1 MNPHIV
7 RVVLPALEAA
17 SFKAREYPLK
27 SSWFPAI
34 FVVSLIILSTACGAG
49 QPTDQTPQS
58 VPTTESPA
66 RSANET
72 LQPTVHVKPTVTPE
86 HQKVPKSQPTMS
98 PTPTDRLKPTNT
110 PERQGK
116 AQPIP
121 TDAPEPTPNAYL
133 PKTVVVKKTPTPP
146 PEPTH
151 TPLPEPT
158 HTPLPKKRMFDRSH
172 HVATSADLIKVG
184 NPDTK
189 KALLNPAFF
198 DVSEAEDQ
206 YTDSELVIGLSVN
219 GQHKAYSTSFMA
231 TWIVN
236 DTVGGDPLLVTY

>member
-66 RSANET
+66 RLANET

-86 HQKVPKSQPTMS
+86 HQKAPKSQPTMS

-158 HTPLPKKRMFDRSH
+158 HAPLPKKMMFDRSH

>member
-1 MNPHIV
+1 M
-7 RVVLPALEAA
+7 RVESSALRSPRLEI
-17 SFKAREYPLK
+17 KEYPLK
-27 SSWFPAI
+27 FPWITAI
-34 FVVSLIILSTACGAG
+34 VVVFLTIFSIACGAG
-49 QPTDQTPQS
+49 QPAEQSPESVRSTDATS
-58 VPTTESPA
+58 SATSSDRKLES
-66 RSANET
+66 
-72 LQPTVHVKPTVTPE
+72 TVNVKPDNTPE
-86 HQKVPKSQPTMS
+86 HQQVPKSPPTIAPV
-98 PTPTDRLKPTNT
+98 PTIALTPTNT
-110 PERQGK
+110 PEHHSDAR
-116 AQPIP
+116 AIP
-121 TDAPEPTPNAYL
+121 TNTLEPTP
-133 PKTVVVKKTPTPP
+133 PS
-146 PEPTH
+146 
-151 TPLPEPT
+151 EPT
-158 HTPLPKKRMFDRSH
+158 HTPLPKKMMFDRSH

>member
-1 MNPHIV
+1 M
-7 RVVLPALEAA
+7 RVESSALRSPRLEI
-17 SFKAREYPLK
+17 KEYPLK
-27 SSWFPAI
+27 FPWITAI
-34 FVVSLIILSTACGAG
+34 VVVFLTIFSIACGAG
-49 QPTDQTPQS
+49 QPAEQSPESVRSTDATS
-58 VPTTESPA
+58 SATSSDRKLES
-66 RSANET
+66 
-72 LQPTVHVKPTVTPE
+72 TVNVKPDNTPE
-86 HQKVPKSQPTMS
+86 HQQVPKSPPTIAPV
-98 PTPTDRLKPTNT
+98 PTIALTPTNT
-110 PERQGK
+110 PEHHSDAR
-116 AQPIP
+116 AIP
-121 TDAPEPTPNAYL
+121 TNTLE
-133 PKTVVVKKTPTPP
+133 PTPP

-158 HTPLPKKRMFDRSH
+158 HTPLPEPTHTPLPKKMMFDRSH

>member
-1 MNPHIV
+1 M

-17 SFKAREYPLK
+17 RFKAREYPLK

-34 FVVSLIILSTACGAG
+34 FVVPLIILSIACGAG
-49 QPTDQTPQS
+49 QPIEQTPES
-58 VPTTESPA
+58 VPTTGSPA
-66 RSANET
+66 RPANET
-72 LQPTVHVKPTVTPE
+72 LQPTVHVNPTVTPE

-98 PTPTDRLKPTNT
+98 PTPTDPLKPTSA

-121 TDAPEPTPNAYL
+121 TDAPEPTPNASL
-133 PKTVVVKKTPTPP
+133 PKTVVVIKTPTPRPEPSPTPP
-146 PEPTH
+146 PE
-151 TPLPEPT
+151 
-158 HTPLPKKRMFDRSH
+158 KKVFDRSH
-172 HVATSADLIKVG
+172 HVATAADLVKLAD
-184 NPDTK
+184 PDTK
-189 KALLNPAFF
+189 KALLNPVFF
-198 DVSEAEDQ
+198 DVSEAKAQ

>member
-1 MNPHIV
+1 V
-7 RVVLPALEAA
+7 RVALPSLEAA
-17 SFKAREYPLK
+17 RFKVGEYPLK

-34 FVVSLIILSTACGAG
+34 FVVFLIILSIACGAG
-49 QPTDQTPQS
+49 QPTEQTPES

-66 RSANET
+66 RPANET
-72 LQPTVHVKPTVTPE
+72 LQPTVHVNPTVTPE
-86 HQKVPKSQPTMS
+86 HQKIPKSQPTMN
-98 PTPTDRLKPTNT
+98 PTPTDV
-110 PERQGK
+110 
-116 AQPIP
+116 
-121 TDAPEPTPNAYL
+121 PEPTPNAYL

-158 HTPLPKKRMFDRSH
+158 HTPLPKKKMFDRSH

>member
-72 LQPTVHVKPTVTPE
+72 LQPTVHVKPTVTPG
-86 HQKVPKSQPTMS
+86 HQKIPKSQPTMN
-98 PTPTDRLKPTNT
+98 PTPMDPLKPTNT

-121 TDAPEPTPNAYL
+121 TDVPEPTPNAYL

-198 DVSEAEDQ
+198 DVGEAKDQ

>member
-1 MNPHIV
+1 MV
-7 RVVLPALEAA
+7 FLT
-17 SFKAREYPLK
+17 
-27 SSWFPAI
+27 I
-34 FVVSLIILSTACGAG
+34 FSIACGAG
-49 QPTDQTPQS
+49 QPAEQSPESVRSTDATS
-58 VPTTESPA
+58 SATSSDRKLES
-66 RSANET
+66 
-72 LQPTVHVKPTVTPE
+72 TVNVKPDNTPE
-86 HQKVPKSQPTMS
+86 HQQVPKSPPTIAPV
-98 PTPTDRLKPTNT
+98 PTIALTPTNT
-110 PERQGK
+110 PEHHSDAR
-116 AQPIP
+116 AIP
-121 TDAPEPTPNAYL
+121 TNTLE
-133 PKTVVVKKTPTPP
+133 PTPP

-158 HTPLPKKRMFDRSH
+158 HTPLPKKMMFDRSH

>member
-1 MNPHIV
+1 MEWPISPHIV
-7 RVVLPALEAA
+7 RVESSALRSPRLEI
-17 SFKAREYPLK
+17 KEYPLK
-27 SSWFPAI
+27 FPWITAI
-34 FVVSLIILSTACGAG
+34 VVVFLTIFSIACGAG
-49 QPTDQTPQS
+49 QPAEQSPESVRSTDATS
-58 VPTTESPA
+58 SATSSDRKLES
-66 RSANET
+66 
-72 LQPTVHVKPTVTPE
+72 TVNVKPDNTPE
-86 HQKVPKSQPTMS
+86 HQQVPKSPPTIAPV
-98 PTPTDRLKPTNT
+98 PTIALTPTNT
-110 PERQGK
+110 PEHHSDAR
-116 AQPIP
+116 AIP
-121 TDAPEPTPNAYL
+121 TNTLE
-133 PKTVVVKKTPTPP
+133 PTPP

-158 HTPLPKKRMFDRSH
+158 HTPLPKKMMFDRSH

>member
-110 PERQGK
+110 PERQEK

-146 PEPTH
+146 
-151 TPLPEPT
+151 PEPT

>member
-1 MNPHIV
+1 MT
-7 RVVLPALEAA
+7 
-17 SFKAREYPLK
+17 EYPLK
-27 SSWFPAI
+27 FPWIPAI
-34 FVVSLIILSTACGAG
+34 VVVLLTIFSIACGAG
-49 QPTDQTPQS
+49 PPAEQSPESVRSTDATS
-58 VPTTESPA
+58 SATSSDRKLES
-66 RSANET
+66 
-72 LQPTVHVKPTVTPE
+72 TVNVKPDNTPE
-86 HQKVPKSQPTMS
+86 HQQVPKSPPTIAPM
-98 PTPTDRLKPTNT
+98 PTIALTPTNT
-110 PERQGK
+110 PEPHSDAR
-116 AQPIP
+116 PIP
-121 TDAPEPTPNAYL
+121 TNTLEPTP
-133 PKTVVVKKTPTPP
+133 P
-146 PEPTH
+146 
-151 TPLPEPT
+151 PEPT

>member
-86 HQKVPKSQPTMS
+86 HQKVPKSQPTMN
-98 PTPTDRLKPTNT
+98 PTPMDPLKPTNT

-121 TDAPEPTPNAYL
+121 TDVPEPTPNAYL
-133 PKTVVVKKTPTPP
+133 PKTVVVKKTPIPQRGRP
-146 PEPTH
+146 VLAEGEVAKEILIWVKNASEPFGTNI
-151 TPLPEPT
+151 E
-158 HTPLPKKRMFDRSH
+158 
-172 HVATSADLIKVG
+172 I
-184 NPDTK
+184 
-189 KALLNPAFF
+189 
-198 DVSEAEDQ
+198 EDSKG
-206 YTDSELVIGLSVN
+206 YIRL
-219 GQHKAYSTSFMA
+219 
-231 TWIVN
+231 
-236 DTVGGDPLLVTY
+236 

>member
-1 MNPHIV
+1 M
-7 RVVLPALEAA
+7 RVVLPPLEAA
-17 SFKAREYPLK
+17 RFKVREYPLK
-27 SSWFPAI
+27 SSWFPAT
-34 FVVSLIILSTACGAG
+34 FVVILIILSIACGAG
-49 QPTDQTPQS
+49 QPTEQTPES

-98 PTPTDRLKPTNT
+98 PTPTDPLKPTNT
-110 PERQGK
+110 PEGQGK
-116 AQPIP
+116 ARPIP
-121 TDAPEPTPNAYL
+121 TDAPEPTPNVYL
-133 PKTVVVKKTPTPP
+133 PKTVVVKKTPTPQ
-146 PEPTH
+146 PEPTP
-151 TPLPEPT
+151 TPPPE
-158 HTPLPKKRMFDRSH
+158 KKVFDRSH
-172 HVATSADLIKVG
+172 HVATAADLVKLA

-189 KALLNPAFF
+189 KALLNPDFL
-198 DVSEAEDQ
+198 DVSEAKAQ

-219 GQHKAYSTSFMA
+219 GQHRAYSTSFMA

>member
-1 MNPHIV
+1 M
-7 RVVLPALEAA
+7 RVESSALRSPRLEI
-17 SFKAREYPLK
+17 KEYPLK
-27 SSWFPAI
+27 FPWITAI
-34 FVVSLIILSTACGAG
+34 VVVFLTIFSIACGAG
-49 QPTDQTPQS
+49 QPAEQSPESVRSTDATS
-58 VPTTESPA
+58 SATSSDRKLES
-66 RSANET
+66 
-72 LQPTVHVKPTVTPE
+72 TVNVKPDNTPE
-86 HQKVPKSQPTMS
+86 HQQVPKSPPTIAPV
-98 PTPTDRLKPTNT
+98 PTIALTPTNT
-110 PERQGK
+110 PEHHSDAR
-116 AQPIP
+116 AIP
-121 TDAPEPTPNAYL
+121 TNTLE
-133 PKTVVVKKTPTPP
+133 PTPP

-151 TPLPEPT
+151 TPLP
-158 HTPLPKKRMFDRSH
+158 KKMMFDRSH

-198 DVSEAEDQ
+198 DVSEAEGQ

>member
-1 MNPHIV
+1 MV
-7 RVVLPALEAA
+7 FLT
-17 SFKAREYPLK
+17 
-27 SSWFPAI
+27 I
-34 FVVSLIILSTACGAG
+34 FSIACGAG
-49 QPTDQTPQS
+49 QPAEQSPESVRSTDATS
-58 VPTTESPA
+58 SATSSDRKLES
-66 RSANET
+66 
-72 LQPTVHVKPTVTPE
+72 TVNVKPDNTLE
-86 HQKVPKSQPTMS
+86 HQQVPKSPPTIAPV
-98 PTPTDRLKPTNT
+98 PTIALTPTNT
-110 PERQGK
+110 PEHHSDAR
-116 AQPIP
+116 AIP
-121 TDAPEPTPNAYL
+121 TNTLE
-133 PKTVVVKKTPTPP
+133 PTPP

-158 HTPLPKKRMFDRSH
+158 HTPLPKKMMFDRSH

>member
-1 MNPHIV
+1 M
-7 RVVLPALEAA
+7 
-17 SFKAREYPLK
+17 KEYPLK
-27 SSWFPAI
+27 FPWIPAI
-34 FVVSLIILSTACGAG
+34 VVVFLTIFSIACGAG
-49 QPTDQTPQS
+49 PPAEQSPESVRSTDATS
-58 VPTTESPA
+58 SATSSDRKLES
-66 RSANET
+66 
-72 LQPTVHVKPTVTPE
+72 TVNVKPDNTPE
-86 HQKVPKSQPTMS
+86 HQQVPKSPPTIAPM
-98 PTPTDRLKPTNT
+98 PTIALTPTNT
-110 PERQGK
+110 PEPHSDAR
-116 AQPIP
+116 PIP
-121 TDAPEPTPNAYL
+121 TNTLE
-133 PKTVVVKKTPTPP
+133 PTPP
-146 PEPTH
+146 PEPTY

>member
-1 MNPHIV
+1 MK
-7 RVVLPALEAA
+7 
-17 SFKAREYPLK
+17 SF
-27 SSWFPAI
+27 WFPVI
-34 FVVSLIILSTACGAG
+34 FAVFLIILSIACGAS
-49 QPTDQTPQS
+49 QPTEQTPES

-66 RSANET
+66 RLADET
-72 LQPTVHVKPTVTPE
+72 LQPTLHVKPTVTPE

-98 PTPTDRLKPTNT
+98 PTPMDPLKPTNT

-121 TDAPEPTPNAYL
+121 TDVPEPTPNAYL
-133 PKTVVVKKTPTPP
+133 PKTVVVKKTPTPR
-146 PEPTH
+146 PEPTP
-151 TPLPEPT
+151 TPPPE
-158 HTPLPKKRMFDRSH
+158 KKVFDRSH
-172 HVATSADLIKVG
+172 HVATAADLVKLA

-189 KALLNPAFF
+189 KALLNPDFL
-198 DVSEAEDQ
+198 DVSEAKAQ

-219 GQHKAYSTSFMA
+219 GQHKAYSTSFMG

>member
-1 MNPHIV
+1 M
-7 RVVLPALEAA
+7 RVALPALEATR
-17 SFKAREYPLK
+17 FKVGEYPLK

-34 FVVSLIILSTACGAG
+34 FVVFLIILSIACGAG
-49 QPTDQTPQS
+49 QPTEQTPES

-66 RSANET
+66 SPANET
-72 LQPTVHVKPTVTPE
+72 LQPTVHVNPTVTPG
-86 HQKVPKSQPTMS
+86 HQKIPKSQPTMN
-98 PTPTDRLKPTNT
+98 PTPMDPLKPTNT

-121 TDAPEPTPNAYL
+121 TDVPEPTPNAYL

-146 PEPTH
+146 
-151 TPLPEPT
+151 PEPT

-189 KALLNPAFF
+189 KALLNPDFL
-198 DVSEAEDQ
+198 DVGEAE
-206 YTDSELVIGLSVN
+206 
-219 GQHKAYSTSFMA
+219 A
-231 TWIVN
+231 
-236 DTVGGDPLLVTY
+236 